1 MNKQPQ
7 HTPGPWRA
15 WRGSK
20 WAITNGT
27 DEVGTAIHEP
37 DACLIAA
44 APELLAA
51 LGAAVMAYHQIPG
64 TLYRKEPDWHKQAN
78 TAIAAAEGTDAD

>member
-1 MNKQPQ
+1 MNKQAQ

-37 DACLIAA
+37 DARLIAA

-51 LGAAVMAYHQIPG
+51 LGAVRALPG
-64 TLYRKEPDWHKQAN
+64 FEQDEHYGKLVLA
-78 TAIAAAEGTDAD
+78 AIAAAEGTDADN